1 MRGGGATVLHNSVLH
16 ELWWCVSI
24 REGKNAFNFTI
35 NIDWVVCP
43 WLDSFLNYRI
53 LCNYNLSYSYTA
65 HLMNEKHICYVCVI
79 WYWNCIYNSEGKK
92 ITNLISASMSLLFN
106 LQWNIWYL
114 DFVFMCNN
122 NFLLKICRSFLHI
135 RNDFFHLFNWFQ
147 LFSKMLQDTVRT
159 GKKWPFWKVV

>member
-1 MRGGGATVLHNSVLH
+1 VASFWGWNNLVVFYYLIWNLAWIEEWSLVGGALWEGGGATVLHNSVLH

-79 WYWNCIYNSEGKK
+79 WYWNCINNSEGEK
-92 ITNLISASMSLLFN
+92 ITNLISASMSLVQKQQKCLFVSA
-106 LQWNIWYL
+106 I
-114 DFVFMCNN
+114 
-122 NFLLKICRSFLHI
+122 
-135 RNDFFHLFNWFQ
+135 
-147 LFSKMLQDTVRT
+147 
-159 GKKWPFWKVV
+159 